1 MKKSGLHIFKS
12 QLLQALVVF
21 MLLCN
26 SAVHAQVTEE
36 EEPADSIKTGNSLGK
51 LAIKNPPSVLEAYTY
66 DPVTDRYVYTSSVE
80 GFNISYPIILTPK
93 EYEQLVLR
101 ESMRNYFKKKGDAMD
116 GKKKDPKRPNAI
128 CCRGTM

>member
-1 MKKSGLHIFKS
+1 MRKSGLYIFRN

-21 MLLCN
+21 VFLCS
-26 SAVHAQVTEE
+26 SAVYAQVTDEE
-36 EEPADSIKTGNSLGK
+36 DEPEDSIKTGVSLGR

-116 GKKKDPKRPNAI
+116 GKKEGSEEAKRDLL
-128 CCRGTM
+128 

>member
-1 MKKSGLHIFKS
+1 MKKSGIHTFIKQS
-12 QLLQALVVF
+12 IQALVVF
-21 MLLCN
+21 VFLC
-26 SAVHAQVTEE
+26 SSVVHAQVTEE
-36 EEPADSIKTGNSLGK
+36 EEPEDSIKTGNSLGK

-66 DPVTDRYVYTSSVE
+66 DPVTDRYIYTNSVE

-116 GKKKDPKRPNAI
+116 GKK
-128 CCRGTM
+128 RGI